1 MLRLTTHH
9 GVSSLC
15 RWLVCFFCNIPS
27 VCNQLSHRGKAP
39 SLIPCWRDVFRT
51 DISHFQGLCVY
62 WHEGKYSASE
72 VKRRRHKRGKGI
84 IPPKPAAI
92 TVASG
97 ICLMQVIV
105 SSCVTL
111 LSLHC
116 TCMCECL
123 CVIWGA
129 AWQRSF
135 ILFLL
140 FFFPAKDF
148 EGRKKIV
155 KKEKTCRNPFLW
167 PHLPWK
173 FLWPFQLVSL
183 LTQEGSC
190 SALPWGH
197 STLQH

>member
-15 RWLVCFFCNIPS
+15 RWLVCFLCNIPS

-140 FFFPAKDF
+140 FFFFLLKILK
-148 EGRKKIV
+148 EGR
-155 KKEKTCRNPFLW
+155 RLW
-167 PHLPWK
+167 RRKRHVEIH
-173 FLWPFQLVSL
+173 FCGHIFH
-183 LTQEGSC
+183 GSF
-190 SALPWGH
+190 SDP
-197 STLQH
+197 SS